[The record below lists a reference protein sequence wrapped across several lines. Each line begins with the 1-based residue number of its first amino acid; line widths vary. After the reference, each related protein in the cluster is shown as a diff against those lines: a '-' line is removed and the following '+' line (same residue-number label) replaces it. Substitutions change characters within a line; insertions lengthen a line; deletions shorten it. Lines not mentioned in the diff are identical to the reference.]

1 MGWSKLLDHDWDL
14 KAVHEAGARCIS
26 DRCHW
31 LDQGIEHPHRIALSV
46 HNSEVNRVKESI
58 RRDIESKGLQAQYIV
73 SGMGEYLYVDVLSV
87 QAGKRSAMDY
97 VRRLYG
103 ISNERVVTAGDSGND
118 VLMLEGATIDECPP
132 VGECCAAA
140 SLDAAYVPCLCRYTI
155 NKKCINDI
163 NWPGK
168 G

>member
-14 KAVHEAGARCIS
+14 NAVHEAGSRCIS

-31 LDQGIEHPHRIALSV
+31 LDEGTEHPHRIALSV

-58 RRDIESKGLQAQYIV
+58 RQDIEGKGLQAQYIV

-103 ISNERVVTAGDSGND
+103 ISKERVVTAGDSGND
-118 VLMLEGATIDECPP
+118 VLMLEGAP
-132 VGECCAAA
+132 VDDAVPVATCAAFT
-140 SLDAAYVPCLCRYTI
+140 LHAADMPYLRYFTLYQ
-155 NKKCINDI
+155 
-163 NWPGK
+163 
-168 G
+168 